1 VPEKYRRPPIVMCHQ
16 LVLMGSE
23 LVAICFS
30 VATSPAR
37 RRARRRGPMPPIS

>member
-1 VPEKYRRPPIVMCHQ
+1 MPEKYRRPPIVMCHQ

-37 RRARRRGPMPPIS
+37 RRARRRGQMPPAR

>member
-1 VPEKYRRPPIVMCHQ
+1 MMCHQ

-30 VATSPAR
+30 IMISPAR
-37 RRARRRGPMPPIS
+37 RRARRRGLIPPAR